1 MLYLSRRVV
10 LGLFDAFKKQFI
22 DVIEWSEDQS
32 GLIQYRFPVIDKEIQ
47 NGGQLTVREGQMA
60 LFVDEG
66 KVADLFGPGLHHLTT
81 NNLPILTN
89 LNNWDKAFESPFKS
103 DVYFFVTRDMV
114 DQRWG
119 TPNPITIRDKD
130 FGHIRLRAH
139 GTYTFKLEDPK
150 LFFEKVSGT
159 RGEYTIDEINNQLVS
174 DILTGISS
182 YLGQADVAFLDM
194 AANQQKFSDSLK
206 EVLSKDFSQY
216 GLKLQ
221 DFNVQNL
228 SLPEEL
234 QEYLDKKSQMNM
246 VGNLNQY
253 AQFESA
259 DSIKTAAANEGGAA
273 GMGVGLGAGI
283 SMGQTMMNN
292 MPGGNNNSN
301 PSEDDVLATIEKLH
315 GMKEKGIL
323 SEEEFNAKKAE
334 LLKKL
339 T

>member
-1 MLYLSRRVV
+1 M
-10 LGLFDAFKKQFI
+10 GLFDAFKKQFI
-22 DVIEWSEDQS
+22 DVIEWSEDES
-32 GLIQYRFPVIDKEIQ
+32 GLIQYRFPIIDKEIQ
-47 NGGQLTVREGQMA
+47 NGGQLTVREGQLA

-66 KVADLFGPGLHHLTT
+66 KIADLFGPGLHHLTT
-81 NNLPILTN
+81 NNLPILTS

-103 DVYFFVTRDMV
+103 DVYFFVTRDQI

-150 LFFEKVSGT
+150 LFFEKVGGT
-159 RGEYTIDEINNQLVS
+159 RGQYTIDEINNQLVS

-194 AANQQKFSDSLK
+194 AANQQLFSDNLK
-206 EVLSKDFSQY
+206 TALEKDFSQY

-273 GMGVGLGAGI
+273 GMGVGLGAGM

-292 MPGGNNNSN
+292 MPGGNNASSQ
-301 PSEDDVLATIEKLH
+301 SEDDILATIEKLH